1 MKIALTIEKVGSG
14 FGGAESTVAMF
25 ARVMHDAGHEV
36 AIFARKAGGL
46 DLPPGVRVELLS
58 LGPLG
63 RVRWLRAVR
72 FAQAAAAAVRAGDFD
87 LTIGFNKTYAQ
98 DVLIAVAGA
107 HPGTLEYNRARFR
120 SPLRR
125 AWWSLGK
132 RLNPTQIGYRWIDR
146 QAFGGNRP
154 GEPGGEVGPFVI
166 APSAMVAEHFR
177 RFHGV
182 PADRIAVVPN
192 GIRLPDEPPTPAET
206 AERRARFRQRAK
218 LAESDVAALFIAWN
232 YALKGLEPLL
242 QAFAQLAPSRPT
254 AALVV
259 CGSPKTGC
267 YEAIAE
273 RLGIADRVRWI
284 GPVSDPRDAYAGCEL
299 LAFPTFY
306 DPGALVVAEAQVA
319 GLPVVTTRQNGAGEL
334 LTEGVDGFVIDSPW
348 ATEALADRIARL
360 IDGPDLRRRMSE
372 AAAADAQRHD
382 LKRRLQETLA
392 ALPRPD
398 GEPRAGDAESNRRAA

>member
-14 FGGAESTVAMF
+14 FGGAENTVAMF
-25 ARVMHDAGHEV
+25 AQVMHDAGHEV
-36 AIFARKAGGL
+36 TIFARKAGGL
-46 DLPPGVRVELLS
+46 DLPPAVRVELL
-58 LGPLG
+58 PLG
-63 RVRWLRAVR
+63 LLGKVRWLRAVR
-72 FAQAAAAAVRAGDFD
+72 FAQAAANAVSGGRFD

-120 SPLRR
+120 SPLKR
-125 AWWSLGK
+125 AVWSLGK
-132 RLNPTQIGYRWIDR
+132 RINPTQIGYRWINR

-154 GEPGGEVGPFVI
+154 GEPGGECGPFVI
-166 APSAMVAEHFR
+166 APSEMIAEHFR

-192 GIRLPDEPPTPAET
+192 GIRIPETPPSPAEI
-206 AERRARFRQRAK
+206 ADRRAQFRDRAG

-242 QAFAQLAPSRPT
+242 EAFAVVAPQHPT

-259 CGSPKTGC
+259 CGSPKNGR
-267 YEAIAE
+267 YRAMADK
-273 RLGIADRVRWI
+273 LGLADRVRWI
-284 GPVSDPRDAYAGCEL
+284 GPVSDPREAYAGCDL

-319 GLPVVTTRQNGAGEL
+319 GLPVITTRQNGAGEL

-348 ATEALADRIARL
+348 ATADLADRIGRL
-360 IDGPDLRRRMSE
+360 VGDADLRRAVG
-372 AAAADAQRHD
+372 AAALAGAARHD
-382 LKRRLQETLA
+382 LKARLRETLD
-392 ALPRPD
+392 ALP
-398 GEPRAGDAESNRRAA
+398 GMVEQSAASAEPNRRAA